1 MKKLIYLILGIV
13 LVAMFVSNTSE
24 TEFNS
29 KIENSG
35 DPLSDYY
42 MLRLFKNAT
51 PIIKNQG
58 KFFSPVFNMNFT
70 NLGLFSIAN
79 IESGWMGTL
88 RIDGK
93 DLNEFVNKVSK
104 DRYLLIFGQEFEF

>member
-1 MKKLIYLILGIV
+1 
-13 LVAMFVSNTSE
+13 
-24 TEFNS
+24 
-29 KIENSG
+29 
-35 DPLSDYY
+35 
-42 MLRLFKNAT
+42 
-51 PIIKNQG
+51 
-58 KFFSPVFNMNFT
+58 MNFT